1 MLLMLLIGW
10 TILLPAVVVGGL
22 YVGSAMLGR
31 RRGAVSVYEGLL
43 PAGRFSEAALEMD
56 FYEMTPVAIT
66 GPAVP
71 AVSAAA
77 ARSAEPSP
85 AASER
90 RPVSAG
96 Y

>member
-31 RRGAVSVYEGLL
+31 GLL